1 MGRNFASQIPREI
14 VAVILEYEGGLVRA
28 FQLDYIGGVYINVY
42 RNVLG
47 WASNHGTGI
56 EKYLLMA
63 NQIYSNKKASRGRLK
78 MRRMR
83 KHMIPWKKAFQEELP
98 ILMKQ
103 MRKKALHVENNGPR
117 SVVDLMM

>member
-1 MGRNFASQIPREI
+1 MLFGVTLDYNIPLDYKNPSCKSLEKSLVRIEQNTMGRNFASQIPREI

-63 NQIYSNKKASRGRLK
+63 NQIYSNKF
-78 MRRMR
+78 
-83 KHMIPWKKAFQEELP
+83 KK
-98 ILMKQ
+98 
-103 MRKKALHVENNGPR
+103 
-117 SVVDLMM
+117 